1 MPKKAEAAET
11 TAKKTTKKKTPKK
24 TETTKSFNNKK
35 GSIRISPDKPQK
47 RMSEEKLA
55 AATLL
60 NSKTQK
66 QPLEVTVTGIEPV
79 KPNASAP
86 AVMMPVCMYH
96 GWKIIIPRDQFIP
109 AASIR
114 PEDIQTEEDLT
125 KRIFRYNSAKIDIIP
140 TNFYPSIQA
149 CIASRI
155 LGMQKKCEEMWFAV
169 NKKNGTSDYLIQ
181 PGSKVEARIVNVVRG
196 AVFIEVFG
204 VESVVLAQEVAWYR
218 IDNCRNKY
226 KSGDTTFVIIEEV
239 KRDEELKTV
248 SYKASIKKAYSDP
261 RKNAF
266 TRYVRGGV
274 YEGRVTMINTD
285 PEKTEQSGAFVR
297 LGRDEEDKI
306 DVYCKY
312 PKGVNPE
319 IGDTVTVGISDKDPE
334 ALRIWGNILHID
346 RQTDN

>member
-1 MPKKAEAAET
+1 MA
-11 TAKKTTKKKTPKK
+11 TKKDTASAV
-24 TETTKSFNNKK
+24 KSFKNKK
-35 GSIRISPDKPQK
+35 GSIRISNEAPEKK
-47 RMSEEKLA
+47 MSEEKKA

-60 NSKTQK
+60 NSKTQQ

-79 KPNASAP
+79 KPNESAQ

-109 AASIR
+109 AYSIR
-114 PEDIQTEEDLT
+114 PEDIKTEEDLT

-140 TNFYPSIQA
+140 TNFYPSIRA
-149 CIASRI
+149 CIASRV

-169 NKKNGTSDYLIQ
+169 NKKNGKSDYLIQ
-181 PGSKVEARIVNVVRG
+181 PGARVEARIVNAVRG

-218 IDNCRNKY
+218 LDNCRNKY
-226 KSGDTTFVIIEEV
+226 KSGDTTFAIIEEIQ
-239 KRDEELKTV
+239 RDEELKTV
-248 SYKASIKKAYSDP
+248 EYKASIKKAYQDP

-312 PKGVNPE
+312 PKGVEPL
-319 IGDTVTVGISDKDPE
+319 IGDTVTVGISDKDVDTY
-334 ALRIWGNILHID
+334 RIWGNILHID
-346 RQTDN
+346 RQTDQ